1 MLLIGQHKPILIS
14 DWLQGSNCVLVSS
27 HSSVSVNHP
36 DQLMSVNRPDQSRES
51 AVPRT
56 SSTHQTEAGD
66 SLNKLNHDLAVLVEQ
81 AKNTS
86 LEPKKKTH
94 KKVKKKISLPIRLTD
109 ERHFSTLPTDSRS
122 KSERKRSV
130 DSTLS
135 KLSPTLS
142 PDMKVNTRF

>member
-1 MLLIGQHKPILIS
+1 M
-14 DWLQGSNCVLVSS
+14 SS
-27 HSSVSVNHP
+27 HGSVNHS
-36 DQLMSVNRPDQSRES
+36 DQLTSVNRPISDQTRES

-66 SLNKLNHDLAVLVEQ
+66 SLDKLNHDLAVLVEQ

-109 ERHFSTLPTDSRS
+109 ERHFSTLPSDSRF

-142 PDMKVNTRF
+142 PDMKVNTRFRLAISMNTNF